1 MLCVCLPVRWFI
13 IDLLHF
19 TFRDCYV
26 GWAVARG
33 GVCMWGGGK
42 GLSSN
47 TACIANCLIYKAYT
61 FQRYSDKIS
70 QIPIQRD
77 KS

>member
-1 MLCVCLPVRWFI
+1 MW
-13 IDLLHF
+13 
-19 TFRDCYV
+19 
-26 GWAVARG
+26 G
-33 GVCMWGGGK
+33 GGGGGK

>member
-13 IDLLHF
+13 LDLLHF

-33 GVCMWGGGK
+33 GVCVCGGGGAK

-47 TACIANCLIYKAYT
+47 TACIANCLIYIIYI
-61 FQRYSDKIS
+61 YI
-70 QIPIQRD
+70 
-77 KS
+77 